1 MEYFRKLMSS
11 LSEKLN
17 WVASVS
23 LLLMIFLVCANI
35 ITRLFGRPITGT
47 YELVEVL
54 LVILVSFSFGFGS
67 LTDCHI
73 KVDLLLQ
80 RFPLGKQRRIDKIT
94 NLVSVGLFALVG
106 WRCFVL
112 ATNLRETG
120 EVSTTLW
127 IPHFPLLYGVSFNCI
142 VVCFVLLLM
151 KKSYKPMK

>member
-11 LSEKLN
+11 FSEKLN
-17 WVASVS
+17 WVASVA

-35 ITRLFGRPITGT
+35 ITRLFGLPITGT
-47 YELVEVL
+47 YELVEIL

-73 KVDLLLQ
+73 KVDFILQ
-80 RFPLGKQRRIDKIT
+80 RFPPDKQRSIDKIT

-112 ATNLRETG
+112 ATSLRETG

-127 IPHFPLLYGVSFNCI
+127 IPHFPLLYGVSFNCL
-142 VVCFVLLLM
+142 VVCLVLLLI
-151 KKSYKPMK
+151 KKSSKPLK